1 MTSLFSP
8 SAMIW
13 NIGLGLVQPLFA
25 LKAIEAQVELA
36 KARNA
41 ETEVQYAQTVQVAF
55 REVHDA
61 LVANRAA
68 RDVLA
73 AETDRRNQIAK
84 AYEVAVLRYDAG
96 RTSFLEVID
105 AQRQLLAAETLRIG
119 AARDAKLSIV
129 DFAKSLGGGWSPEQ
143 YADAR

>member
-1 MTSLFSP
+1 MEYP
-8 SAMIW
+8 
-13 NIGLGLVQPLFA
+13 
-25 LKAIEAQVELA
+25 
-36 KARNA
+36 
-41 ETEVQYAQTVQVAF
+41 QTVQIAF

-84 AYEVAVLRYDAG
+84 AYEVAMLRYDAG

-105 AQRQLLAAETLRIG
+105 AQRQLLAAETLRIARG
-119 AARDAKLSIV
+119 ARCEAV
-129 DFAKSLGGGWSPEQ
+129 DRRLREVAGRRLEPGAIRGC
-143 YADAR
+143 ALI

>member
-1 MTSLFSP
+1 MQ
-8 SAMIW
+8 I
-13 NIGLGLVQPLFA
+13 
-25 LKAIEAQVELA
+25 
-36 KARNA
+36 
-41 ETEVQYAQTVQVAF
+41 AF

-61 LVANRAA
+61 LVANRAS

-73 AETDRRNQIAK
+73 AETDRRNQIAEGATK
-84 AYEVAVLRYDAG
+84 SRCCATTPG

-105 AQRQLLAAETLRIG
+105 AQRQLLAAETLRIA

-143 YADAR
+143 YAAAR